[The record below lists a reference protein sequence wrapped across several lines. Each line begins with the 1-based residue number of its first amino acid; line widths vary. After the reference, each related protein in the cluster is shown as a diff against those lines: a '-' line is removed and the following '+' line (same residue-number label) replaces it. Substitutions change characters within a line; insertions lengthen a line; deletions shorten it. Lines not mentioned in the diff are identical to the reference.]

1 MNILGFS
8 GLDTSVQFKRSWFP
22 SLSEREYRIVQGLDS
37 AAAFV
42 RDGRVE
48 FAAAEE
54 RFSRCKGTGAFP
66 IGAMRAALAECGCT
80 EADVDVVAHGFDY
93 APLQSQFL
101 EDPYTRAQY
110 REVYDPEVQLQLL
123 KRQLAGIDWRGKF
136 VAVPHHVAH
145 AASAFFQSGMDESLV
160 LVTDGAGERDSLTVF
175 AASGA
180 ELEPIAKVSAFH
192 SLGTLY
198 GVFTL
203 YLGFEFNSDEYKV
216 MGLAPYGEPRR
227 YFAEMM
233 ELVHLRDDGTYVIP
247 VFGENKTLEERETH
261 RGVLRALEARFG
273 PPRAPEGEMEQRH
286 KDIAAALQ
294 LVLQHA
300 QMHVLRH
307 FRRHT
312 GLTNLCMAGG
322 VALNCTANG
331 VIKRSRLFRNVFVQP
346 AAGDD
351 GTALGA
357 ALYVQRRE
365 SPHTRP
371 TRVGLPCWGPSFST
385 ERASCAV
392 EMRSDCRAVR
402 YDSFPQLCEE
412 AVRRLAAGQI
422 IGWFQ
427 GAMEFGP
434 RALGHRSILADPRVA
449 DMRTRVNMR
458 VKLREGFR
466 PFAPAVT
473 AEGAPT
479 YFDVAPADEA
489 TFAHMLF
496 VMPVRP
502 PYRAA
507 LPAVTH
513 VDGSARLQTVSRE
526 LDERFWLLLRE
537 FERQTGVPILLNT
550 SFNVRGQPIVC
561 TPEEAIE
568 TFLRARLDAL
578 ILDDLLITAAPP
590 DAPPAEETRLNQS

>member
-1 MNILGFS
+1 MNVLGFS

-42 RDGRVE
+42 RDGRIE

-66 IGAMRAALAECGCT
+66 INAMRAALAECGCT
-80 EADVDVVAHGFDY
+80 EADVDVIAHGFDY
-93 APLQSQFL
+93 APLQSHFL
-101 EDPYTRAQY
+101 EDAYTRAQY
-110 REVYDPEVQLQLL
+110 AEVYDPEVQLGLL
-123 KRQLAGIDWRGKF
+123 KRQLADIDWRGKF
-136 VAVPHHVAH
+136 VSVPHHVAH

-160 LVTDGAGERDSLTVF
+160 LVTDGAGEMDSLTVF
-175 AASGA
+175 AASGV
-180 ELEPIAKVSAFH
+180 ELEPIATVSAFH

-216 MGLAPYGEPRR
+216 MGLAPYGDARR
-227 YFAEMM
+227 YFTGMM
-233 ELVHLRDDGTYVIP
+233 ELVHLREDGTYVIP

-261 RGVLRALEARFG
+261 RGVLRALESRFG
-273 PPRAPEGEMEQRH
+273 PARAPGAEMEQRH

-300 QMHVLRH
+300 QLHVLRH
-307 FRRHT
+307 FRRQT
-312 GLTNLCMAGG
+312 GLTNLCLAGG
-322 VALNCTANG
+322 VALNSTANG
-331 VIKRSRLFRNVFVQP
+331 VIKRSRLFRDVFVQP

-357 ALYVQRRE
+357 ALYVQHRE
-365 SPHTRP
+365 SPPSQP
-371 TRVGLPCWGPSFST
+371 TRLGLPCWGPSFST
-385 ERASCAV
+385 EQARCAV
-392 EMRSDCRAVR
+392 EMRSDCRAVH
-402 YDSFPQLCEE
+402 YDSFSQLCEE

-434 RALGHRSILADPRVA
+434 RALGHRSILADPRVP
-449 DMRTRVNMR
+449 DMRTRVNML

-473 AEGAPT
+473 EEGAPT
-479 YFDVAPADEA
+479 YFDVAPGDGP

-502 PYRAA
+502 PYREA

-526 LDERFWLLLRE
+526 LDERFWLLLTE
-537 FERQTGVPILLNT
+537 FERRTGVPILLNT

-578 ILDDLLITAAPP
+578 FIEDLLITAAPP
-590 DAPPAEETRLNQS
+590 DAPPAEEIRMNGS